1 MVFVLRV
8 PLLRRI
14 PHIFLEVASMY
25 IIGQHR
31 FADESS
37 LHPQKH
43 QEASLANLVN
53 LSKSTVFLKKT
64 VKATSTKK
72 SHLLERVFFWG
83 QNLGFKILPR
93 VNLVLPR
100 YHLEELWKLS
110 SWARSNCC
118 RARSSRRDTHGNDGR
133 CGDIQDGPWTCRT
146 CPNPA
151 GRFWLCWKN
160 PRSAKAFW
168 WLWLIHLGNL
178 LQILNLV

>member
-1 MVFVLRV
+1 MVSVLRL
-8 PLLRRI
+8 PLLLRI

-31 FADESS
+31 FADEKS

-53 LSKSTVFLKKT
+53 LSKLAVFLKKK

-72 SHLLERVFFWG
+72 SHLFERVFFWG
-83 QNLGFKILPR
+83 QNLGFKILPS

-110 SWARSNCC
+110 S
-118 RARSSRRDTHGNDGR
+118 
-133 CGDIQDGPWTCRT
+133 
-146 CPNPA
+146 
-151 GRFWLCWKN
+151 
-160 PRSAKAFW
+160 
-168 WLWLIHLGNL
+168 
-178 LQILNLV
+178 